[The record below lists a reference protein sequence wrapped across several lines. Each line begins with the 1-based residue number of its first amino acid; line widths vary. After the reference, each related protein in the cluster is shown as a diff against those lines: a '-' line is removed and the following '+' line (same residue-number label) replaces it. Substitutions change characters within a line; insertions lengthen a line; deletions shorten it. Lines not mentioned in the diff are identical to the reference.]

1 MELLERDAGMRELEA
16 GLASAI
22 GGAARLVL
30 VSGEAGI
37 GKTALVR
44 QFVEDESAR
53 VRTVWGG
60 CDSQF
65 TPRPL
70 GPVHDIAAQLRGS
83 LANALTSNAEPAALF
98 GTALTELGSR
108 PTVAVFEDVHWAD
121 EATLDLLGF
130 FGRRIGGRPVLLI
143 LTYRDDELSPRHP
156 LRLLLGDLTSST
168 IVRRINLAPL
178 SEGAV
183 RRLVGDR
190 PVSALELHRRTG
202 GNPFFVTEVL
212 ASSDSEVPL
221 AVRDAVVARAARLSA
236 AGQSALEASA
246 IIGPRIELSLLTAL
260 GVDDPEAIDE
270 CLARGMLVADGD
282 LLAFRHDLARQAILE
297 TIPPTRAARLH
308 AMALAA
314 LRDAAGTLDL
324 ARLVHHAQG
333 AGDGIAIVEYAP
345 AAARAAQASGGHRDA
360 ATLYGLALRCA
371 DLLPPG
377 SHAELLEAYAA
388 ECNVIDARAGAIA
401 ARRSAASL
409 WQEQGNTQR
418 QADNLARLVPML
430 LGVGDYGAARLAS
443 DQALELLDSAR
454 AGREL
459 ALAYRMR
466 AVVDLAQRDA
476 AQAIYWGNRSIMQAD
491 LYGDAETAAMAH
503 VAVGSAWLLLD
514 YSRGC
519 AYMQRRLEVGL
530 QTGQHRHVANVL
542 SHFGRR
548 LAELYYFETAERTLA
563 QGIAFTEGRH
573 LDMYQLYMLAWQSL
587 TLMHLGRWREAAEVG
602 QRVLLR
608 TGMSSGNR
616 IPALVAIG
624 RLHARGGLDDGQFAL
639 DDALE
644 AAQSIGT
651 AETVSMVRAAR
662 AERAWLLDD
671 QAGALAEACAGYEL
685 AVQQRHTWV
694 AGELAFWRWQAG
706 DALTEVDGLAEPYC
720 LQITGDWRA
729 AADAWQRL
737 GCPYEM
743 ARALIAGDD
752 GARREALEI
761 LQRLGA
767 RGVASRLARELR
779 AGGRVPVPRGPFPT
793 TRANPFGLTARQVDI
808 LALIGDNL
816 TNAEIASRLGISAKT
831 VDHHVGAVLAKL
843 GVHSRKAAAVL
854 ALEQGVYDRNR
865 EVAGPI

>member
-70 GPVHDIAAQLRGS
+70 GPLHDIAAQLRGS

-130 FGRRIGGRPVLLI
+130 LGRRIGGRPVLLI

-270 CLARGMLVADGD
+270 CLARGMLVA
-282 LLAFRHDLARQAILE
+282 R
-297 TIPPTRAARLH
+297 
-308 AMALAA
+308 
-314 LRDAAGTLDL
+314 
-324 ARLVHHAQG
+324 
-333 AGDGIAIVEYAP
+333 
-345 AAARAAQASGGHRDA
+345 
-360 ATLYGLALRCA
+360 
-371 DLLPPG
+371 
-377 SHAELLEAYAA
+377 
-388 ECNVIDARAGAIA
+388 
-401 ARRSAASL
+401 RRSARVPSRPGAPGHPGDDPSNSRGAVARHGAGSPAGRGRKHST
-409 WQEQGNTQR
+409 WPGSCTTR
-418 QADNLARLVPML
+418 KAPVTVSRSSSTRRRPRGRRRRRAAIVTRRPCTAWRCGAPTFSPQAATPSCSKPTRRSATSSMRAPGRSPPAVRPQACGKNRATRSVRRRTWRGWCRCCWVLATM
-430 LGVGDYGAARLAS
+430 GTARLAS
-443 DQALELLDSAR
+443 DQALDLLDSAR
-454 AGREL
+454 AGPEL

-466 AVVDLAQRDA
+466 AVVYLAQRNA
-476 AQAIYWGNRSIMQAD
+476 AQAIYWGNRSIMQAESVRRR
-491 LYGDAETAAMAH
+491 GDRGDGARRRRFGLVAAWTTRAAAH
-503 VAVGSAWLLLD
+503 TCSA
-514 YSRGC
+514 
-519 AYMQRRLEVGL
+519 RLEVGL
-530 QTGQHRHVANVL
+530 QSGQHRHVANVL

-548 LAELYYFETAERTLA
+548 LAELYHFETAERTLA
-563 QGIAFTEGRH
+563 QGIAFTEGRD

-587 TLMHLGRWREAAEVG
+587 TLMHLGRWSEAAEVG

-616 IPALVAIG
+616 IPAPVAIG
-624 RLHARGGLDDGQFAL
+624 SLHARGGLD
-639 DDALE
+639 
-644 AAQSIGT
+644 
-651 AETVSMVRAAR
+651 
-662 AERAWLLDD
+662 
-671 QAGALAEACAGYEL
+671 
-685 AVQQRHTWV
+685 
-694 AGELAFWRWQAG
+694 RW
-706 DALTEVDGLAEPYC
+706 
-720 LQITGDWRA
+720 
-729 AADAWQRL
+729 
-737 GCPYEM
+737 
-743 ARALIAGDD
+743 
-752 GARREALEI
+752 ARR
-761 LQRLGA
+761 
-767 RGVASRLARELR
+767 
-779 AGGRVPVPRGPFPT
+779 AGRSPRG
-793 TRANPFGLTARQVDI
+793 
-808 LALIGDNL
+808 
-816 TNAEIASRLGISAKT
+816 
-831 VDHHVGAVLAKL
+831 GAV
-843 GVHSRKAAAVL
+843 
-854 ALEQGVYDRNR
+854 DRYRR
-865 EVAGPI
+865 ER